1 MPKKATALKHSTKFD
16 WQVDK
21 MAKKSES
28 ISITRDVSGEG
39 VQQALLKLVEGSI
52 VNVPEKG
59 GRKNPKGDFIQ
70 VPRNVAQTSTHHSF
84 AFGLPSKTDVWM
96 ED

>member
-1 MPKKATALKHSTKFD
+1 
-16 WQVDK
+16 

-70 VPRNVAQTSTHHSF
+70 VPISV
-84 AFGLPSKTDVWM
+84 P
-96 ED
+96 